1 VPLDP
6 QIQALFG
13 GATSLPAL
21 PMSLDG
27 MRGFYQARSLPG
39 LKVGSVAS
47 AWDDEISSSDIPL
60 KVRVYTPLG
69 DGPWPILI
77 YFHGGGFVAG
87 NLDSH
92 DSIARNLCAG
102 ARYVVVSV
110 DYRLA
115 PEHKFPAAIKDALMA
130 LNWAATHASKLNAD
144 ANRIV
149 VGGDSAGG
157 NLAAVTAL
165 RNRDEG
171 GPMLAGQL
179 LIYPVIAHPT
189 LGTRSYSE
197 NGEGYLLTRRI
208 MEFFWEHYLNDQSEA
223 QHPHASPLYAAD
235 LTGLPSALIFTAEFD
250 PLRDEAEQYGRKL
263 RAAGVP
269 TRISRCDGM
278 IHGFFGLAGIVN
290 KTDAAL
296 GEACAWLQQGDCL

>member
-1 VPLDP
+1 MPLDP

-39 LKVGSVAS
+39 LKVGSIAS
-47 AWDDEISSSDIPL
+47 ALDDEISTSDIPL

-92 DSIARNLCAG
+92 DLITRNLCSG
-102 ARYVVVSV
+102 ANYLVVSV

-115 PEHKFPAAIKDALMA
+115 PEHKFPAATDDGLMA
-130 LNWAATHASKLNAD
+130 LNWAASHASKFKAD
-144 ANRIV
+144 ASRIV

-165 RNRDEG
+165 RSRDEG
-171 GPMLAGQL
+171 GPRLAGQL

-197 NGEGYLLTRRI
+197 NADGYLLTRGI
-208 MEFFWEHYLNDQSEA
+208 MEFFWERYLNNQSEG
-223 QHPHASPLYAAD
+223 QHPHASPLHAAD
-235 LTGLPSALIFTAEFD
+235 LAGLPSALIFTAEFD

-263 RAAGVP
+263 QAAGVP
-269 TRISRCDGM
+269 TVISRCDGM

-296 GEACAWLQQGDCL
+296 VEACAWLQRS